1 MKNSK
6 NLHGFYSFLKQES
19 QIPFGDIILSIF
31 EYIWWMVGE
40 CFILYDEAGD
50 NKVYNLKGFQ
60 KKINKK

>member
-1 MKNSK
+1 
-6 NLHGFYSFLKQES
+6 
-19 QIPFGDIILSIF
+19 
-31 EYIWWMVGE
+31 MVGE